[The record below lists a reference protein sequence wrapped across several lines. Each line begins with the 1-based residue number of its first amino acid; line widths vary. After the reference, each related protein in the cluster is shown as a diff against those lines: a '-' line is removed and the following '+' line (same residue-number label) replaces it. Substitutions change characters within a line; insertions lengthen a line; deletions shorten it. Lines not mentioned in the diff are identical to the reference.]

1 MPAQIPFTI
10 MCNIL
15 IIQDKYDGRPE
26 AGYLLKGEK
35 NAYWNFSP
43 VIDYCFS
50 FFLLILIPKR
60 AGLFG
65 SDWWPATSSA
75 ESEAAVLFTTYQW
88 GKPQP

>member
-43 VIDYCFS
+43 LVREYTKAS
-50 FFLLILIPKR
+50 N
-60 AGLFG
+60 
-65 SDWWPATSSA
+65 SAT
-75 ESEAAVLFTTYQW
+75 TT
-88 GKPQP
+88 

>member
-10 MCNIL
+10 MRNIL

-26 AGYLLKGEK
+26 SGYLLKGEK

-43 VIDYCFS
+43 VSDYCFS

-65 SDWWPATSSA
+65 SDWWEGAVFSVLISGGSRRSPA
-75 ESEAAVLFTTYQW
+75 
-88 GKPQP
+88 P